1 MQSIPRKISSSP
13 PAKDSR
19 KTVFLLFMAER
30 DLNEGDAGAR
40 SVKNKTIAEVSNGA
54 SAFELE
60 KLQLRY

>member
-1 MQSIPRKISSSP
+1 LIEPCIKITVYSQQ
-13 PAKDSR
+13 KDSR

-30 DLNEGDAGAR
+30 DLNEGAKSG
-40 SVKNKTIAEVSNGA
+40 KNKTIAEVSNGA

>member
-1 MQSIPRKISSSP
+1 LYQNYSHQ

-30 DLNEGDAGAR
+30 DLNEGDGGAK
-40 SVKNKTIAEVSNGA
+40 SGKNKTIAEDSNGA